1 METHGLSHPLF
12 VVKGSCH
19 GLEIGLDS
27 SHVPFG
33 AVVLNSQSIRRIL
46 MINSGDI
53 GARYVDQNQYGDIK
67 RNENRTHWKDMY
79 FVSKYVSYWVRS
91 VRGKRGDSIVTSLVS
106 ILSF

>member
-1 METHGLSHPLF
+1 METHGQCHPLF

-53 GARYVDQNQYGDIK
+53 GAR
-67 RNENRTHWKDMY
+67 
-79 FVSKYVSYWVRS
+79 
-91 VRGKRGDSIVTSLVS
+91 
-106 ILSF
+106 

>member
-1 METHGLSHPLF
+1 METHGQCHPLF

-53 GARYVDQNQYGDIK
+53 GARYVDQNQYMGILK
-67 RNENRTHWKDMY
+67 GMRTGPT
-79 FVSKYVSYWVRS
+79 
-91 VRGKRGDSIVTSLVS
+91 GKICTLSQNVFFIGSDQFGEGGE
-106 ILSF
+106 ILLSPV